1 MAYTASIYFLGQ
13 YRPAYFEADTARA
26 ATKAL
31 LASIRECEDY
41 TKLCEWI
48 KQSYSEIKKPN
59 CAAFSVEHGA
69 RGISIAKRPHD
80 PFLGQ
85 YMVDTTSTSDRNSP
99 ASVLKDEAG
108 APDKMIDAIEQTIMR
123 FRLEDFDRREL
134 RECALAVLEVVREG
148 VG

>member
-1 MAYTASIYFLGQ
+1 VKRIDRLDQSIG
-13 YRPAYFEADTARA
+13 PAAIT
-26 ATKAL
+26 
-31 LASIRECEDY
+31 
-41 TKLCEWI
+41 
-48 KQSYSEIKKPN
+48 N
-59 CAAFSVEHGA
+59 
-69 RGISIAKRPHD
+69 
-80 PFLGQ
+80 GQ